1 MMRRLGRFL
10 WQAPEVL
17 GGSLLVVTT
26 ALTGAAVVSRYVF
39 YFGLTWAEELLRFLF
54 IWLAFMGGAVAVKEL
69 RHFRL
74 TLARDAVPPS
84 WGFALDLFG
93 HACFF
98 VFGALLL
105 VPGVQ
110 LCVLTIEQESPALNL
125 PQGVVYAA
133 MPLAGLLI
141 MAYAAWNGYRE
152 WSGRARTG
160 RGGLDGSAGP

>member
-1 MMRRLGRFL
+1 MRQIGRVL
-10 WQAPEVL
+10 WKLPEIL
-17 GGSLLVVTT
+17 GGALLVVTT

-54 IWLAFMGGAVAVKEL
+54 IWLAFLGGAVAVKEL

-74 TLARDAVPPS
+74 TLARDAVPRT
-84 WGFALDLFG
+84 WGFVLDLLG

-98 VFGALLL
+98 AFGALLL

-110 LCVLTIEQESPALNL
+110 LCVLTIEQESPALSL
-125 PQGVVYAA
+125 PQGVVYAV

-152 WSGRARTG
+152 WTGQNRAG
-160 RGGLDGSAGP
+160 QGEPDGSAGP